1 MDELAHELGID
12 PIELRRRNEPAE
24 DESNGLPFSTRRLR
38 ECYAVGRPRVRL
50 GPAQPEAPRRAATA
64 TG

>member
-12 PIELRRRNEPAE
+12 PIELRRRNEPAA
-24 DESNGLPFSTRRLR
+24 DESTGLPFSTRRLR
-38 ECYAVGRPRVRL
+38 ECYAVGRPGVRL
-50 GPAQPEAPRRAATA
+50 APAQPEARARPATA